1 MKIELQQVSKRYIR
15 DWVFKNVSATFE
27 GAGVYALLGSN
38 GSGKSTLLRLIAG
51 MQQISSGRIDYEI
64 SSKKIQADTLFQS
77 VGFCA
82 PAMDIIEEMTLQE
95 FLHFHFNFKKILP
108 GWTVEQIIA
117 ALEMEAVRHKFIHDF
132 SSGMKQRAKLAQAFF
147 SDTPFLLL
155 DEPCSNLDLKGVA
168 MYQDWLQELGKGRLV
183 VVASNDEREY
193 PGARKTISL
202 VDYK

>member
-51 MQQISSGRIDYEI
+51 MQQISSGRINYEI
-64 SSKKIQADTLFQS
+64 GGKPTGADTLFQS

-82 PAMDIIEEMTLQE
+82 PAMDVIEEMTLSE

-108 GWTVEQIIA
+108 GWTVDKIIA
-117 ALEMEAVRHKFIHDF
+117 ALEMEKVRDKFIHDF

-168 MYQDWLQELGKGRLV
+168 MYQGWLQELGKGRLV

-193 PGARKTISL
+193 PGALQTISL
-202 VDYK
+202 IDYK

>member
-15 DWVFKNVSATFE
+15 DWVFKNVAATFE

-51 MQQISSGRIDYEI
+51 MQQISSGQIVYEI
-64 SSKKIQADTLFQS
+64 EGKKIEADNLYQC

-82 PAMDIIEEMTLQE
+82 PAMDVIEEMTLSE
-95 FLHFHFNFKKILP
+95 FLHFHFSFKKILP
-108 GWTVEQIIA
+108 GWTVDRIIT

-168 MYQDWLQELGKGRLV
+168 MYQDWLQELGKDRLV

-193 PGARKTISL
+193 PGALQTISL
-202 VDYK
+202 IDYK

>member
-64 SSKKIQADTLFQS
+64 AGKKTGADTLYQS

-82 PAMDIIEEMTLQE
+82 PAMDVIEEMTLAE
-95 FLHFHFNFKKILP
+95 FLHFHFSFKKILP
-108 GWTVEQIIA
+108 GWTVDTIIA
-117 ALEMEAVRHKFIHDF
+117 ALEMEKVRDKFIHDF

-193 PGARKTISL
+193 PGALQTISL
-202 VDYK
+202 IDYK